1 MKGTIVDF
9 NELEHALDNTSGVGS
24 WQLEMRKANN
34 DPLELDEIVLH
45 ITSQGA
51 VDREALTT
59 ELANLLHSQFEFRPN
74 KILFHS
80 AEEMRTLQ
88 QVGVALKEQKV
99 VDNRPKVAPSR
110 PDTHQESK
118 P

>member
-1 MKGTIVDF
+1 MTKASASPKPARGPV
-9 NELEHALDNTSGVGS
+9 SGDTKPIFSV
-24 WQLEMRKANN
+24 AVPP